1 MLSALSEWL
10 FNTSGLAPHGYC
22 LLWEPG
28 MIWLYAI
35 SDGAIALAYYSIPLT
50 LVIIGR
56 RRGDLVFAPMLW
68 LFAIFIVLCGTTH
81 WLDLATLWAPLY
93 GLQGLVK
100 AATAIASIVT
110 TVALWWSLPYFLSFP
125 SIAQMRQAN
134 EALLAS
140 EERLAHAQKMEAIG
154 QLTGGIA
161 HDFNNLLQVV
171 TVSLSVI
178 ERQIARGRASETKP
192 AIDSIRKA
200 SQTASS
206 SHQQDV
212 GVLPPADIAASGD
225 RAR

>member
-1 MLSALSEWL
+1 MAVRHLHCALRH
-10 FNTSGLAPHGYC
+10 NPLA
-22 LLWEPG
+22 
-28 MIWLYAI
+28 
-35 SDGAIALAYYSIPLT
+35 
-50 LVIIGR
+50 R
-56 RRGDLVFAPMLW
+56 FGDP
-68 LFAIFIVLCGTTH
+68 
-81 WLDLATLWAPLY
+81 WARLY

-140 EERLAHAQKMEAIG
+140 EERLADAQKMEAIG

-161 HDFNNLLQVV
+161 HDFNNLLQAV

-178 ERQIARGRASETKP
+178 ERQVARGRASETKP

-200 SQTASS
+200 SQTASNS
-206 SHQQDV
+206 ST
-212 GVLPPADIAASGD
+212 GCWRSPSG
-225 RAR
+225 RHCCLG